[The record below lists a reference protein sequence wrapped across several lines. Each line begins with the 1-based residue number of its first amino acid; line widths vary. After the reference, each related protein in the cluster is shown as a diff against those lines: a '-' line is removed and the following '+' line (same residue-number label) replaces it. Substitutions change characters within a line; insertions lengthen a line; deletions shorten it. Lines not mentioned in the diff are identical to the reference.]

1 MASSTATPDAI
12 VVGAG
17 PNGLAA
23 AISLAQAGKSV
34 HVIERSS
41 TIGGGCRTAELTLPG
56 VLHDP
61 CSAIHPLGLA
71 SPFFRTL
78 PLEQH
83 GLEWIH
89 PTVPLAHPLDD
100 GTAVLLHRSV
110 DETAAGLGAD
120 GDSYRSLFQPI
131 VESSDAIIQQLL
143 GPFHLPRHPIQLLR
157 FGLGA
162 IRSTTGLAERK
173 FKGDRARAM
182 FAGLGAHSI
191 LPLESPTSAGFGLM
205 LGLLGHTVGWPLP
218 RGGAQR
224 FMDALAAHFSAL
236 GGTIETD
243 SPVTSMDD
251 VAGAEAVLFDL
262 TPRQLVGIAG
272 DDLPESYRKRLGRFR
287 YGAGVFKI
295 DWALDGPVPWT
306 AQDCL
311 LAGTV
316 HVGGRME
323 EIAEAERAVG
333 NGKAPQK
340 PFVLLAQQSLFD
352 PTRAPAGIQTL
363 WGYCHVPNGCREDM
377 TERIEAQIERF
388 APGFTRR
395 IIARSVT
402 SPDEMEAYNPNYIGG
417 DINGGIQDIRQLF
430 TRPIIQRDPYSTPN
444 CRIYLCSSSTPP
456 GGGVHGM
463 AGFHAAQS
471 ALRRAW

>member
-1 MASSTATPDAI
+1 MAARSGSSDAI

-23 AISLAQAGKSV
+23 AIRLAQAGRSV
-34 HVIERSS
+34 HVIERNA
-41 TIGGGCRTAELTLPG
+41 TIGGGCRTEELTLPG

-71 SPFFRTL
+71 SPFFRSL
-78 PLEQH
+78 PLDRY
-83 GLEWIH
+83 GLEWVH

-100 GTAVLLHRSV
+100 GSAVLMHRSV
-110 DETAAGLGAD
+110 DDTAAGLGDDAEA
-120 GDSYRSLFQPI
+120 YRDLFAPI
-131 VESSDAIIQQLL
+131 VQSSEAIIHQLL

-157 FGLGA
+157 FGLNA
-162 IRSTTGLAERK
+162 VRSTTGLARSRFNGEP
-173 FKGDRARAM
+173 ARAM

-224 FMDALAAHFSAL
+224 FMDALAGYLASL
-236 GGTIETD
+236 GGTIETS
-243 SPVTSMDD
+243 SPVTTMRD
-251 VAGAEAVLFDL
+251 VDGADAVLFDL
-262 TPRQLVGIAG
+262 APRQLVDIAG
-272 DDLPESYRKRLGRFR
+272 DDLPATYRKRLSRFR
-287 YGAGVFKI
+287 YGAGVFKV

-306 AQDCL
+306 AQECL
-311 LAGTV
+311 QAGTV

-323 EIAEAERAVG
+323 EIAEAEREVG
-333 NGKAPQK
+333 AGRAPAR

-352 PTRAPAGIQTL
+352 PTRAPAGLQTL
-363 WGYCHVPNGCREDM
+363 WGYCHVPNGCRENM

-388 APGFTRR
+388 APGFKRR
-395 IIARSVT
+395 IVARSVI
-402 SPDEMEAYNPNYIGG
+402 SPADMEAHNPNYIGG
-417 DINGGIQDIRQLF
+417 DINGGIQDARQLF
-430 TRPIIQRDPYSTPN
+430 TRPLIRRDPYSTPN
-444 CRIYLCSSSTPP
+444 RRIYLCSSSTPP

-463 AGFHAAQS
+463 SGFHAAQS